1 MVMRDKAILIYDG
14 VCSYCRRFAQAARW
28 LNRRG
33 SLQILPFQGKDAQA
47 LLQAQFG
54 AQTGFTM
61 YLFKRGEVHWAQ
73 AAARETVTH
82 LSLPRWLGWLAFR
95 VYPAVV
101 SMVSRLTGRRQAV
114 CMPGQGAC
122 ATAQAAS
129 GSMRL
134 TPQAF
139 AQLSALGR

>member
-1 MVMRDKAILIYDG
+1 MFMRDKAILIYDG
-14 VCSYCRRFAQAARW
+14 VCSYCGRFAQAARW
-28 LNRRG
+28 LDRRG
-33 SLQILPFQGKDAQA
+33 SLQILPFQGEDAQA

-54 AQTGFTM
+54 AQMGFTM
-61 YLFKRGEVHWAQ
+61 YLFKGGEVHWAQ

-82 LSLPRWLGWLAFR
+82 LGLPGWLGWLAFR
-95 VYPAVV
+95 AYPAVV
-101 SMVSRLTGRRQAV
+101 TVVSRLTGRRQAV
-114 CMPGQGAC
+114 CMPGQGVC

-139 AQLSALGR
+139 ARLSALGQ

>member
-1 MVMRDKAILIYDG
+1 MRDRAILIYDD

-28 LNRRG
+28 LDRRG

-61 YLFKRGEVHWAQ
+61 YVFKRGEVHWAQ

-82 LSLPRWLGWLAFR
+82 LSLPRWLGWLSFR
-95 VYPAVV
+95 AYPAVV
-101 SMVSRLTGRRQAV
+101 TVVSRLTGRRRAV
-114 CMPGQGAC
+114 CMPGQGVC
-122 ATAQAAS
+122 PTAQAAS

-134 TPQAF
+134 TPQAS
-139 AQLSALGR
+139 AQLSALGQ